1 MIHYGR
7 HLAAWSSDNRIND
20 GNLFLVC
27 QSFHHGYYCGYWMVP
42 DASCWNVKALFP
54 DERHLDE
61 CH

>member
-1 MIHYGR
+1 MAGTWPFCQVI
-7 HLAAWSSDNRIND
+7 AVIIND
-20 GNLFLVC
+20 GNLFLVY